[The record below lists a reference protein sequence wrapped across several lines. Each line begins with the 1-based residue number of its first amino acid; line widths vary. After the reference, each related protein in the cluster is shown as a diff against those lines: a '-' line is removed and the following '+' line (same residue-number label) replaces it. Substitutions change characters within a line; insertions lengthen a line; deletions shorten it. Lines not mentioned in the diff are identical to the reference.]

1 MIRSSGISG
10 LAAAL
15 FLLAGCAN
23 IMPPNPQ
30 IATQPDKVSA
40 MLAQAADRASV
51 SLQTLAAV
59 EQARSPGIA
68 VAPIDDAPPELR
80 RAITV
85 SWTGPVEPVTRMLA
99 DRAGYVFET
108 LGDPPPVAAVVS
120 LNVENKPVIEVLR
133 NIGLQ
138 LGQRAD
144 IRVDAPRKIVEVH
157 YAPPAGVGE

>member
-1 MIRSSGISG
+1 MIRYKLIPG
-10 LAAAL
+10 LAVATI
-15 FLLAGCAN
+15 LLAGCN
-23 IMPPNPQ
+23 SLPPSPQ

-40 MLAQAADRASV
+40 MLAQAADRAST

-68 VAPIDDAPPELR
+68 VAPIDNAPPELR
-80 RAITV
+80 RAVTV

-99 DRAGYVFET
+99 DRASYVFQT

-133 NIGLQ
+133 DIGLQ
-138 LGQRAD
+138 MGMRGD
-144 IRVDAPRKIVEVH
+144 VRVDAQRKIVEIH
-157 YAPPAGVGE
+157 YAPDAGVGE